1 MMIVGS
7 SEGKYDQSEKLKEL
21 ALHFFKEKGM
31 TARESYNHA
40 FSYLKCLAESWRGKV
55 SEEVYE
61 ALINWDIISP

>member
-7 SEGKYDQSEKLKEL
+7 SEG
-21 ALHFFKEKGM
+21 
-31 TARESYNHA
+31 
-40 FSYLKCLAESWRGKV
+40 YLKCLAESWRGKV